1 MKFWTKSLM
10 SRLVVYFLLLSVVTV
25 FSVGAIAFS
34 QARASIE
41 TLVFERL
48 EVTATL
54 KEEAINLWVKNQ
66 LDATVSI
73 AQLPGII
80 AEAETLLTAPESTL
94 AFLTAHDLMQQ
105 YMGSAL
111 AGRPDLKEVFIL
123 AKVGG
128 KIVFSTDPT
137 REGEYRVRDRYFTQ
151 GKTQTFVQNVYPSP
165 ITQRPTMTI
174 STPLR
179 NDNGETMAVLAA
191 HLNLANMDQI
201 VADSTGL
208 GEQGE
213 TYLVN
218 NLRVFVSGEEFG
230 REDFPRGGHSEGIDR
245 ALQRENGRGTY
256 LNYAG
261 VPVLGVYRWLEQQE
275 LVLLVE
281 MPRAEALTPARQ
293 LAWTILGVGLTFSLL
308 LTLGVYL
315 LARQISRPIL
325 AIAHVATQVANG
337 DLTPV
342 APVMTDDEVGTLAVA
357 FNRMTQELR
366 RLYFGLQEKVTQLE
380 KTEVQLQKS
389 LEQLQIEKQA
399 VEHHKTQIS
408 IANEEI
414 TLLNDRLKN
423 ENLDLAEELQVSNKR
438 LHQFLDTM
446 PLGVVVVDSEGQLYY
461 TNHKAHLLFGPGAI
475 LHDIPDETAIIYPSY
490 ITGTDQKYPE
500 ENLPLVRALQG
511 ENVVVD
517 DIELHQSDL
526 VIPLEARATPIYSDT
541 GKITFAI
548 ATFQDISD
556 RKKAEKERQ
565 NFIEEMF
572 SVNCDLELALNE
584 QEQLTDAAGMFVP
597 SQFLSFLGYESIVEV
612 KSGDA
617 VEKEMSIL
625 FSDIRNFTHLS
636 ENMSLSDNFKFINAY
651 LCRMEPAI
659 TDNYGFID
667 KYIGDAIMALFGGS
681 ADNAV
686 QAGIAML
693 KALYKYNLT
702 RQRPER
708 PPIQTG
714 IGINTGT
721 MMLGI
726 VGGQDR
732 IDTTVISDA
741 VNLASRLEE
750 LTKKYAVPLLISQQ
764 TFLRLNNPNNYAFR
778 IIDKVAVK
786 GKSEM
791 VSVFEI
797 FDADPPESR
806 DAKLK
811 TKTQFESALTLYY
824 LQEYK
829 QAAQLLQICLSENAN
844 DAVAQIYWK
853 RVVNEMLS

>member
-1 MKFWTKSLM
+1 M
-10 SRLVVYFLLLSVVTV
+10 SRLVVYFLLLSLVTV

-34 QARASIE
+34 QARASIK

-54 KEEAINLWVKNQ
+54 KEEALNLWVKNQ
-66 LDATVSI
+66 VDATVSLS
-73 AQLPGII
+73 QLPEILTEAQVLVTADESSI
-80 AEAETLLTAPESTL
+80 AFREARQQ
-94 AFLTAHDLMQQ
+94 MQQ
-105 YMGSAL
+105 YMASAL

-123 AKVGG
+123 TPVGG
-128 KIVFSTDPT
+128 KIVFSTDT
-137 REGEYRVRDRYFTQ
+137 SREGEFRVRDRYFIQ
-151 GKTQTFVQNVYPSP
+151 GRTQTFVQNVYPSP
-165 ITQRPTMTI
+165 VTQRPTMTI

-179 NDNGETMAVLAA
+179 DNQGQTFGVLAA
-191 HLNLANMDQI
+191 HLSLQQMDRI
-201 VADSTGL
+201 IFDSTGL

-230 REDFPRGGHSEGIDR
+230 RQEFPRGGHSEGIDR
-245 ALQRENGRGTY
+245 GLQRENGRGSY

-261 VPVLGVYRWLEQQE
+261 VPVLGVYRWLEKQE

-281 MPRAEALTPARQ
+281 MPRSEALAPARQ
-293 LAWTILGVGLTFSLL
+293 LAWTILVVGLTFSAL

-325 AIAHVATQVANG
+325 AIATVATKVADG

-342 APVMTDDEVGTLAVA
+342 APVMTDDEVGTLAMA
-357 FNRMTQELR
+357 FNRMTGQLR
-366 RLYFGLQEKVTQLE
+366 RLYAGLQEKVTLLQQ
-380 KTEVQLQKS
+380 TEVELNQS

-399 VEHHKTQIS
+399 VEYHQAQVS
-408 IANEEI
+408 IANQEI
-414 TLLNDRLKN
+414 TLLNDRLKT
-423 ENLDLAEELQVSNKR
+423 ENIDLAQELQVSNKLLR
-438 LHQFLDTM
+438 QFLEAM
-446 PLGVVVVDSEGQLYY
+446 PLAVIVVDQMGQLYY
-461 TNHKAHLLFGPGAI
+461 TNQAAHILFGPGTV
-475 LHDIPDETAIIYPSY
+475 LDDFHNENSIIYPSY
-490 ITGTDQKYPE
+490 IAGTDQLYPE
-500 ENLPLVRALQG
+500 DNLPLERALKG
-511 ENVVVD
+511 ESVLVN
-517 DIELHQSDL
+517 DIEVHQPDRI
-526 VIPLEARATPIYSDT
+526 IPVEARARPINDAQ
-541 GKITFAI
+541 GNITFAI
-548 ATFQDISD
+548 ATFQDITE
-556 RKKAEKERQ
+556 RQKAEAERQ

-584 QEQLTDAAGMFVP
+584 QEELTDAAGRFVP
-597 SQFLSFLGYESIVEV
+597 NQFLSFLGYESIVEV

-617 VEKEMSIL
+617 VEKQMSIL
-625 FSDIRNFTHLS
+625 FSDIRQFTNLS
-636 ENMSLSDNFKFINAY
+636 ENMTLADNFKFINAY

-659 TDNYGFID
+659 IDNNGFID
-667 KYIGDAIMALFGGS
+667 KYIGDAIMALFGGN
-681 ADNAV
+681 ADDAV
-686 QAGIAML
+686 QAGISML
-693 KALYKYNLT
+693 KLLSDYNTT
-702 RQRPER
+702 RQRPGR
-708 PPIQTG
+708 PPIKIG

-726 VGGQDR
+726 VGGKDK

-741 VNLASRLEE
+741 VNLAARLEE
-750 LTKKYAVPLLISQQ
+750 LTKKYAVPLLISQH
-764 TFLRLNNPNNYAFR
+764 TFLCLQNPNNYAFR

-829 QAAQLLQICLSENAN
+829 QAAQLLQICLAENPS

-853 RVVNEMLS
+853 RVVDEMLS